1 MTLLEKWRVAM
12 DNKGYGGAILMDL
25 SKAFDTLNHELL
37 IAKLNAYGFS
47 HSSLKLLF
55 SYLTDRWQRTK
66 INYTYSS
73 WTEIIQG
80 VPQGSILGPLLFNV
94 YLNDLFYLDIDSNL
108 CNYADDNTLYQ
119 CDASLIE
126 LISKLE
132 TSARSVVQ
140 WFGYNYMK
148 LNESKCKLLVTGNK
162 EEVLIASVGDVN
174 VVESHKV
181 KLLGICIDRELKFND
196 NVNIKCNIAGKKLN
210 ALMRL
215 GNILPFH
222 RKRVLIKSFVESQF
236 SYAPLLSLFH
246 SREVNN
252 KVNNLHY
259 RALRFLYQDNFSSFQ
274 ELLKKDNSVTIHQRH
289 IQFLAIELYKV
300 KSGIAPYL
308 IQEIFTTRDIPEN
321 SMVASLRTQ
330 TDFYNYHNPKSVRFG
345 TETLRT
351 LGPKIWNIIPPNI
364 KNSASLKIFKEN
376 IKKWTP
382 IDCPCRICKCYIQGI
397 GFIE

>member
-1 MTLLEKWRVAM
+1 M

-119 CDASLIE
+119 CDASLSE

-132 TSARSVVQ
+132 TSARSVIQ

-162 EEVLIASVGDVN
+162 EEVIIASVGDVN

-181 KLLGICIDRELKFND
+181 KLLGICIDRELKFNE

-259 RALRFLYQDNFSSFQ
+259 RALRFL
-274 ELLKKDNSVTIHQRH
+274 
-289 IQFLAIELYKV
+289 
-300 KSGIAPYL
+300 
-308 IQEIFTTRDIPEN
+308 
-321 SMVASLRTQ
+321 
-330 TDFYNYHNPKSVRFG
+330 
-345 TETLRT
+345 
-351 LGPKIWNIIPPNI
+351 
-364 KNSASLKIFKEN
+364 
-376 IKKWTP
+376 
-382 IDCPCRICKCYIQGI
+382 
-397 GFIE
+397 

>member
-1 MTLLEKWRVAM
+1 
-12 DNKGYGGAILMDL
+12 MDL

-47 HSSLKLLF
+47 HSSLKLLL

-73 WTEIIQG
+73 WTEIMQG
-80 VPQGSILGPLLFNV
+80 VPQGSILGPLLFNI

-119 CDASLIE
+119 CDANLSE
-126 LISKLE
+126 LIRKLE
-132 TSARSVVQ
+132 TSARSVIH
-140 WFGYNYMK
+140 WFSYNYMK

-162 EEVLIASVGDVN
+162 EEVIIASVGDVN
-174 VVESHKV
+174 VIESHKV
-181 KLLGICIDRELKFND
+181 KLLGICIDRELKFNE

-215 GNILPFH
+215 GDILPFH
-222 RKRVLIKSFVESQF
+222 RKRQLINCFVESQF

-259 RALRFLYQDNFSSFQ
+259 RALRFLYRDDVSSFK
-274 ELLKKDNSVTIHQRH
+274 ELLKKDNSVTIHQRN

-300 KSGIAPYL
+300 KSGIGPYL
-308 IQEIFTTRDIPEN
+308 IQEIFTPRNIPEN

-345 TETLRT
+345 NETLRT

-364 KNSASLKIFKEN
+364 KNSASLNAFKEN

-382 IDCPCRICKCYIQGI
+382 TDCPCRICKCYIQGI